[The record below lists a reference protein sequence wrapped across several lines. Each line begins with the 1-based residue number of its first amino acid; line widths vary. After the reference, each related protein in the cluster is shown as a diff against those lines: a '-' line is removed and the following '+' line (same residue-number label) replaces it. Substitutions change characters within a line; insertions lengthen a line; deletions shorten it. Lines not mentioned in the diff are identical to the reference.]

1 MGQREASRGSLFAAI
16 SEGIAS
22 QDQSA
27 RLQRLEVG
35 LGFLGFYTLIALAFT
50 VAAILGGKPAV
61 VEAIIS
67 ALFVV
72 LTWTVFRRW
81 QAAGRDV
88 AEDAARRGRSFEG

>member
-27 RLQRLEVG
+27 RLQKLEVG
-35 LGFLGFYTLIALAFT
+35 LGFLGFYTVVSVGFT
-50 VAAILGGKPAV
+50 LAAILAGKPAV
-61 VEAIIS
+61 FEAIIS
-67 ALFVV
+67 ALFVL

-81 QAAGRDV
+81 QAAGREV
-88 AEDAARRGRSFEG
+88 ADEAARRGRSFEG

>member
-27 RLQRLEVG
+27 RLQKLEMG
-35 LGFLGFYTLIALAFT
+35 LGFLGFYTVVSVGFT
-50 VAAILGGKPAV
+50 LAAILAGKPAV
-61 VEAIIS
+61 FEAVIS
-67 ALFVV
+67 ALFVL

-81 QAAGRDV
+81 QAVGREV
-88 AEDAARRGRSFEG
+88 ADEAARRGRSFEG